1 MIPTGKKQ
9 NLEPGEFQPPFYAG
23 VTLLQ
28 NIILSKRSISITNF
42 KLYCYTFLLITE
54 IYLK

>member
-28 NIILSKRSISITNF
+28 NIILRKDLFQSLILN
-42 KLYCYTFLLITE
+42 YTVTLF
-54 IYLK
+54 Y